1 MALSARDVIEILRTL
16 DRLGYRRFRY
26 EQDGMR
32 LEVDAMAGDEDEAP
46 SRTASTAGFAGTAG
60 PATVEEPAPAS
71 APAEAPPT
79 APPREGLVGV
89 ECPMTGTFYRAP
101 APDAPPFVKAGGRVS
116 ADDTVCIV
124 DVMKL
129 FNSIPA
135 GVAGTVV
142 EICAENEARVEAGQ
156 PLMWIDP
163 AD

>member
-1 MALSARDVIEILRTL
+1 MALSAGDVIEILRTL

-26 EQDGMR
+26 EQDGAR
-32 LEVDAMAGDEDEAP
+32 LEVDAMAGGEGE
-46 SRTASTAGFAGTAG
+46 TASTAEIAGTA
-60 PATVEEPAPAS
+60 EEPAPS
-71 APAEAPPT
+71 SVSAEAPP
-79 APPREGLVGV
+79 AAVPPREGLVGV
-89 ECPMTGTFYRAP
+89 ECPMTGAFYRAP
-101 APDAPPFVKAGGRVS
+101 APDAPPFVEVGGRVS

-163 AD
+163 AG

>member
-1 MALSARDVIEILRTL
+1 MALSAGDVIEILRTL

-26 EQDGMR
+26 EQDGAR
-32 LEVDAMAGDEDEAP
+32 LEVDAMAGGEGEA
-46 SRTASTAGFAGTAG
+46 ASTAEIAGTAG
-60 PATVEEPAPAS
+60 PATVEEPAPS
-71 APAEAPPT
+71 SVPAEAPP
-79 APPREGLVGV
+79 AAVPPREGLVGV
-89 ECPMTGTFYRAP
+89 ECPMTGAFYRAP
-101 APDAPPFVKAGGRVS
+101 APDAPPFVEVGGRVS

-163 AD
+163 AG